1 MGIRNYGKYRIY
13 LLDLETMV
21 GQIAIPGMPNVEEEI
36 VVELSLVGHYPIQV
50 GIHRYWNEENRRK
63 FISLY
68 CFLLNE
74 N

>member
-36 VVELSLVGHYPIQV
+36 VAELFSAGHYPIQV